1 MGNLMIPA
9 QIGESLGEIAMDH
22 GLFLCKNH
30 PSWGNGK
37 NKRIA
42 KSPWGKSLNFDLLA
56 GHDGDENSYFF
67 SKSCYATVDGRVDI
81 RGYGKYPIISVFLR
95 FQVVQEFFHQPYFV
109 GNMEI
114 IG

>member
-1 MGNLMIPA
+1 MIPA

-42 KSPWGKSLNFDLLA
+42 KSPWGKSFNFDLLA
-56 GHDGDENSYFF
+56 GHDGDGNSLFF
-67 SKSCYATVDGRVDI
+67 FRK
-81 RGYGKYPIISVFLR
+81 
-95 FQVVQEFFHQPYFV
+95 VVSMLPL
-109 GNMEI
+109 MEEWI
-114 IG
+114 W